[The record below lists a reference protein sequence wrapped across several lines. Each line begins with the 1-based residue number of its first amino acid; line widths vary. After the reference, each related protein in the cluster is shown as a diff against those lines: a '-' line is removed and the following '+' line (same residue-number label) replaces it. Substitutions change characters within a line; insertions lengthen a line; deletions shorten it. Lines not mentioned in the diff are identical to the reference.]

1 MIMKIELEK
10 LRVRFHDAKTEK
22 EKENIKAE
30 MQKMLEADPDDF
42 ATSMLGI
49 AKDIADNT
57 DEFLIKEK
65 LQEVSKIV
73 SMSYIAK
80 KYFNKSRAWLH
91 QRINGNL
98 VNGKQA
104 TFSQEER
111 ENLNFAFKDLA
122 QKIGSVSV

>member
-1 MIMKIELEK
+1 MKMELEK
-10 LRVRFHDAKTEK
+10 LRARFHQTKTEK
-22 EKENIKAE
+22 EKELIKDE
-30 MQKMLEADPDDF
+30 MRKILERNPDDF
-42 ATSMLGI
+42 ATSMTEM
-49 AKDIADNT
+49 AKDIADKT

-65 LQEVSKIV
+65 LVEVSKIV

-80 KYFNKSRAWLH
+80 NYFNKSRAWLH
-91 QRINGNL
+91 QRINGNF

-122 QKIGSVSV
+122 QKIGSVSI